1 MLAAMCVPVAM
12 LVAYSFWTQNYLD
25 IDKTFTL
32 ANYAAFFQKIVY
44 SKLMVRSITIS
55 FLCTVATLLL
65 AYPMAYFIAF
75 KVTRNK
81 LVWLILITVPFWTS
95 YLLRVF
101 AWKVILGY
109 NGLINSGL
117 ITMGVI
123 DEPLTFILY
132 NRSAVII
139 TLTHAWAAFAI
150 LPIYVSLEKIDRS
163 LLEAATDLGDTP
175 FRRFMRVTLPLSLPG
190 TLVAGLLV
198 FIPTVGDYVTPQL
211 VGGTKGI
218 MIGNVIQ
225 SQFGISNNWA
235 VGGLAVDHLA
245 GDHHGGGDRGQYV
258 SVVPRAGEAQV
269 DMSAKVVQAGPTTA
283 ANPFVSRR
291 KVSPLV
297 IYAIAYLAFLY
308 IPPLLLPLF
317 SFNDSIYIAFPLKG
331 FTLRWYGEMAGSV
344 ALITAL
350 QNSLKVAAVVC
361 VTSTIFGLL
370 AAKAMTRYRLPGSAP
385 ITFMIMLP
393 LVIPGII
400 LGIAILVLTQ
410 QIGIPLSLFT
420 IGCRAHHGERTVL
433 HAGPGCAVG
442 RVRQESGRGIA
453 RPWRDRLEDVLAGDL
468 PTGVAG
474 GGRKPCC

>member
-1 MLAAMCVPVAM
+1 MADRTQALRAGPRSYAELGMVAKVKAAFLRSETLRGYTLLSPTLFVMLAAMCLPVAM
-12 LVAYSFWTQNYLD
+12 LIAYSFWTQNYLD

-44 SKLMVRSITIS
+44 SKLMLRSITIS
-55 FLCTVATLLL
+55 ALCTVATLLL

-75 KVTRNK
+75 KVTKNK

-117 ITMGVI
+117 MTLGVI

-225 SQFGISNNWA
+225 SQFGISNNWPLGA
-235 VGGLAVDHLA
+235 SL
-245 GDHHGGGDRGQYV
+245 
-258 SVVPRAGEAQV
+258 SII
-269 DMSAKVVQAGPTTA
+269 S
-283 ANPFVSRR
+283 
-291 KVSPLV
+291 LV
-297 IYAIAYLAFLY
+297 IITVVAIVVSMFLWH
-308 IPPLLLPLF
+308 L
-317 SFNDSIYIAFPLKG
+317 
-331 FTLRWYGEMAGSV
+331 
-344 ALITAL
+344 
-350 QNSLKVAAVVC
+350 
-361 VTSTIFGLL
+361 
-370 AAKAMTRYRLPGSAP
+370 
-385 ITFMIMLP
+385 
-393 LVIPGII
+393 
-400 LGIAILVLTQ
+400 
-410 QIGIPLSLFT
+410 
-420 IGCRAHHGERTVL
+420 
-433 HAGPGCAVG
+433 
-442 RVRQESGRGIA
+442 GRG
-453 RPWRDRLEDVLAGDL
+453 RPKSA
-468 PTGVAG
+468 
-474 GGRKPCC
+474 